1 MISNEESR
9 IIALDYYKRLSA
21 EFGAELVIIDAAT
34 EVFDIG
40 IVYHGTTPQN
50 LSRDAPAGSELE
62 AGKVYEWADVAHLFE
77 GVPLGLNP
85 ILVDHRDGSVHE
97 LGTGDESSVY
107 VDNYKRSGDPWDFR

>member
-1 MISNEESR
+1 MISNEESKS
-9 IIALDYYKRLSA
+9 IALAYYDSLS
-21 EFGAELVIIDAAT
+21 ESYGVELVVIDAAT

-40 IVYHGTTPQN
+40 AVYHGTTRQN
-50 LSRDAPAGSELE
+50 LSRDTPAGSELE
-62 AGKVYEWADVAHLFE
+62 AGKVYEWAEIAHLFE

-107 VDNYKRSGDPWDFR
+107 VDNYKRTGDPWAFP